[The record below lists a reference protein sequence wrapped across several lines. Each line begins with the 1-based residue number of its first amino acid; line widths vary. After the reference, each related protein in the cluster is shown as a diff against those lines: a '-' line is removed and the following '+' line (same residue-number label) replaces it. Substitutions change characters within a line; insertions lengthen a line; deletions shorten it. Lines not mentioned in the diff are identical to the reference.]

1 MREMFS
7 WLGQNTDLVALFL
20 AVVGLLVS
28 LLTVWI
34 SVQQARLSA
43 YTRIHEMLISP
54 ETAKGRRI
62 LFQTYG
68 KTLPAPGDDAWD
80 AINQSLA
87 MYDTLGVYVRR
98 KIVSER
104 LVLSAWFHPLCAIH
118 EPAQAWVDH
127 RARHNVR
134 NPWPSLTWLLDR
146 AERYH
151 AKQGC
156 CQDLP
161 AG

>member
-1 MREMFS
+1 MFS

-80 AINQSLA
+80 AIN
-87 MYDTLGVYVRR
+87 
-98 KIVSER
+98 
-104 LVLSAWFHPLCAIH
+104 
-118 EPAQAWVDH
+118 
-127 RARHNVR
+127 
-134 NPWPSLTWLLDR
+134 
-146 AERYH
+146 
-151 AKQGC
+151 
-156 CQDLP
+156 
-161 AG
+161 